1 MAGDMPTSAA
11 MRQLWL
17 RMVAI
22 YGAKWASVHGVAAE
36 TDAGKLT
43 ETANTWARGLAGV
56 TGEQLGAGLK
66 ACVSSSDPWPPT
78 LSEFRARCM
87 GIPSFAAV
95 QLILGDKTRPMTP
108 FVRQVWTYVDA
119 YRFRSATSDKA
130 EKILRDAYELARE
143 HVING
148 GALPEP
154 VAGAITQGSEEHRPA
169 SPEVAAKHLAEVS
182 EFLRRRAAQVEHER
196 ATDTGPQPPE
206 AA

>member
-1 MAGDMPTSAA
+1 MPTPAA

-22 YGAKWASVHGVAAE
+22 YGAKWASVHGAAAE

-43 ETANTWARGLAGV
+43 ETANTWVRGLAGV

-108 FVRQVWTYVDA
+108 FVRQVWSYVDA
-119 YRFRSATSDKA
+119 YRFRAATSDKA

-154 VAGAITQGSEEHRPA
+154 VAGALEQDKPEFKAAP
-169 SPEVAAKHLAEVS
+169 PEVAERHIAELS
-182 EFLRRRAAQVEHER
+182 EFLRRRAAQVQQER
-196 ATDTGPQPPE
+196 ATNLSPDPPE